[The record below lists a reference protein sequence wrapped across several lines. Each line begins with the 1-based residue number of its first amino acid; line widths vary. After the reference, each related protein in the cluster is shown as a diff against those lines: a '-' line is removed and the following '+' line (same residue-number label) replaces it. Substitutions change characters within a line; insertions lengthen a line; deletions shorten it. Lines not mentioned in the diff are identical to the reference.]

1 MKSKFYNSWK
11 KIIYTN
17 KNKIISS
24 KIVGKVDRGN
34 SAEKLSVL
42 DTKIKTKRGDN
53 LSRAVILESPSVVV
67 VPVLNVSNKKKF
79 IVIEQF
85 RISQGK
91 ETIEFPAGA
100 IKNNQKI
107 QSALDEIKEEINLNI
122 HKKEL
127 KKLFYKPIMMMPS
140 YNSCLAY
147 FYYFEKKVDQKT
159 VNKLNNSKAGQ
170 RNLGEKIKV
179 KVIDEDKIKKINTSS
194 VVIGVGLYQ
203 RLKK

>member
-11 KIIYTN
+11 KKIYSN

-34 SAEKLSVL
+34 SEEKLSVL
-42 DTKIKTKRGDN
+42 DTKIKTYKGEY

-67 VPVLNVSNKKKF
+67 VPVLKVSNKKKF

-107 QSALDEIKEEINLNI
+107 QSALDEIKEEINLNVL
-122 HKKEL
+122 KKDL
-127 KKLFYKPIMMMPS
+127 KKLSSKPIMMMPS

-159 VNKLNNSKAGQ
+159 INKLNNSKAGQ

-179 KVIDEDKIKKINTSS
+179 KVITEDKIKKINTSS
-194 VVIGVGLYQ
+194 IVIGVSLYQ

>member
-11 KIIYTN
+11 KIIKAN
-17 KNKIISS
+17 KNKIINS
-24 KIVGKVDRGN
+24 KIIGKVDRGN
-34 SAEKLSVL
+34 NEEKLSVL
-42 DTKIKTKRGDN
+42 DTEIETKKGDR

-67 VPVLNVSNKKKF
+67 IPVLKVLNKKKF
-79 IVIEQF
+79 VVIEQF

-100 IKNNQKI
+100 IKNNQRI
-107 QSALDEIKEEINLNI
+107 QSALDEIKEEINIQI
-122 HKKEL
+122 HKKDL
-127 KKLFYKPIMMMPS
+127 KKLSDRPIMMMPS

-147 FYYFEKKVDQKT
+147 FFYFEKKVDQAT
-159 VNKLNNSKAGQ
+159 VNKINNSNAGQ

-179 KVIDEDKIKKINTSS
+179 KVIDENKIQKINTSS
-194 VVIGVGLYQ
+194 VVIGLSLYK

>member
-11 KIIYTN
+11 KKIYSN

-34 SAEKLSVL
+34 SEEKLSVL
-42 DTKIKTKRGDN
+42 DTKIKTYKGEN

-67 VPVLNVSNKKKF
+67 VPVLKVSNKKKF

-107 QSALDEIKEEINLNI
+107 QSALDEIKEEINLNVL
-122 HKKEL
+122 KKDL
-127 KKLFYKPIMMMPS
+127 KKLSSKPIMMMPS

-159 VNKLNNSKAGQ
+159 INKLNNSKAGQ

-179 KVIDEDKIKKINTSS
+179 KVITEDKIKKINTSS
-194 VVIGVGLYQ
+194 IVIGVSLYQ

>member
-11 KIIYTN
+11 KIIKAN
-17 KNKIISS
+17 KNKIINS
-24 KIVGKVDRGN
+24 KIIGKVDRGN
-34 SAEKLSVL
+34 NEEKLSVL
-42 DTKIKTKRGDN
+42 DTEIETKKGDR

-67 VPVLNVSNKKKF
+67 IPVLKVLNKKKF
-79 IVIEQF
+79 VVIEQF

-100 IKNNQKI
+100 IKNNQRI
-107 QSALDEIKEEINLNI
+107 QSALDEIKEEINIQI
-122 HKKEL
+122 HKKDL
-127 KKLFYKPIMMMPS
+127 KKLSDKPIMMMPS

-147 FYYFEKKVDQKT
+147 FFYFEKKVDQAT
-159 VNKLNNSKAGQ
+159 VNKINNSNAGQ

-179 KVIDEDKIKKINTSS
+179 KVIDENKIQKINTSS
-194 VVIGVGLYQ
+194 VVIGLSLYK

>member
-11 KIIYTN
+11 KRVYSN
-17 KNKIISS
+17 KNKIISH

-34 SAEKLSVL
+34 SEEKLSVL
-42 DTKIKTKRGDN
+42 DTKIKTYNGDK
-53 LSRAVILESPSVVV
+53 LSRAIILESPSVVV
-67 VPVLNVSNKKKF
+67 VPVLKVSNKKKF

-107 QSALDEIKEEINLNI
+107 QSALDEIKEEINLNVL
-122 HKKEL
+122 KKDL
-127 KKLFYKPIMMMPS
+127 KKLFSKPIMMMPS

-147 FYYFEKKVDQKT
+147 FYYFEKKVDQRT
-159 VNKLNNSKAGQ
+159 IDKLNNSKAGQ

-194 VVIGVGLYQ
+194 IVIGVSLYQ

>member
-1 MKSKFYNSWK
+1 MKSKFFNSWK
-11 KIIYTN
+11 KVIKTN
-17 KNKIISS
+17 KNKIINS
-24 KIVGKVDRGN
+24 KIIGKVDRGN
-34 SAEKLSVL
+34 NDEKLSVL
-42 DTKIKTKRGDN
+42 DAEIETNKGDR
-53 LSRAVILESPSVVV
+53 LSRAIILESPSVVV
-67 VPVLNVSNKKKF
+67 VPVLKLLNKKKF
-79 IVIEQF
+79 IVIKQF

-107 QSALDEIKEEINLNI
+107 QSALDEIKEEINIKIN
-122 HKKEL
+122 KKDL
-127 KKLFYKPIMMMPS
+127 KKLHNRPIMMMPS

-147 FYYFEKKVDQKT
+147 FYYFEKNVDNNT
-159 VNKLNNSKAGQ
+159 LNKLNNSITGQ

-194 VVIGVGLYQ
+194 VVIGLSLYE